1 MTDRHHRNPQ
11 PESAAEAAAHRA
23 PDLGADPAG
32 TAGVRDRRSNGAPF
46 ICFTRFRTAPAKPKR
61 RRHSVAA
68 FAWRRLYQRGQL
80 GGTARPAQAAGLL
93 PVTISDSAAA
103 PAPMPTP
110 IPPPALAGTI
120 QLHVPRGRLH
130 IEGAVDFVA
139 RRAGMPAGMM
149 TVPAG
154 AQIWIAAGV
163 TDLRR
168 GFTGLSAIVRMIH
181 IRTFSALS
189 HLGYR
194 AKMWSVS
201 LLRQVHNRQGKA
213 SIDGRGRPTPRREP

>member
-1 MTDRHHRNPQ
+1 M
-11 PESAAEAAAHRA
+11 SASARITIEPAMAE
-23 PDLGADPAG
+23 
-32 TAGVRDRRSNGAPF
+32 T
-46 ICFTRFRTAPAKPKR
+46 PAKPKR
-61 RRHSVAA
+61 RRHSVAEKRQIVEESFDPKTSVA
-68 FAWRRLYQRGQL
+68 RVARVHEINANQVFAWRRLYQRGQL

-130 IEGAVDFVA
+130 IEGAVDFIA